1 MFTIKKTKK
10 FTFLKSKIKNK
21 DILHVGCLGIVKKI
35 EIENEK
41 NNYLHKFLN
50 DNSNKCY
57 GLDID
62 KNEIEYLRSNGFN
75 NLYLGNAEKIDEIN
89 FDTKFDLILLGNMF
103 NYFPNPG
110 ILLEKTTKQLKENG
124 TIIITIE
131 NYITLKTILKYILFG
146 RYPGFYH
153 HCFSVNKNSLANL
166 ILKSGFEICDY
177 GYFFEGPDNFLR
189 QSMRSKIANFLTQL
203 FPNSE
208 KYADGYIIEIKKT
221 KTH

>member
-21 DILHVGCLGIVKKI
+21 DILHVGCCGIVKKI

-75 NLYLGNAEKIDEIN
+75 NLS
-89 FDTKFDLILLGNMF
+89 LIH
-103 NYFPNPG
+103 
-110 ILLEKTTKQLKENG
+110 I
-124 TIIITIE
+124 
-131 NYITLKTILKYILFG
+131 
-146 RYPGFYH
+146 
-153 HCFSVNKNSLANL
+153 
-166 ILKSGFEICDY
+166 
-177 GYFFEGPDNFLR
+177 
-189 QSMRSKIANFLTQL
+189 
-203 FPNSE
+203 
-208 KYADGYIIEIKKT
+208 
-221 KTH
+221 

>member
-1 MFTIKKTKK
+1 MFSIKKTKK
-10 FTFLKSKIKNK
+10 FDFLLPKIKNK
-21 DILHVGCLGIVKKI
+21 KILHVGCCGIVKKI

-41 NNYLHKFLN
+41 NNYLHKFLI
-50 DNSNKCY
+50 DNSKKCY

-62 KNEIEYLRSNGFN
+62 KNEIEYLRAKGFD
-75 NLYLGNAEKIDEIN
+75 NLYIGNAEKIDEID

-110 ILLEKTTKQLKENG
+110 LLLERTIKQLEKNG

-131 NYITLKTILKYILFG
+131 NYITLKTILKYVFIG

-166 ILKSGFEICDY
+166 VNKSGFDICDY
-177 GYFFEGPDNFLR
+177 GYFFKDQTIFL
-189 QSMRSKIANFLTQL
+189 SNLFKAN
-203 FPNSE
+203 
-208 KYADGYIIEIKKT
+208 
-221 KTH
+221 